1 MKVQI
6 LIDHWIAGDLVWIYC
21 GPTLSLLW
29 NHPDNNFLEN
39 LVQFEEDFNSGTKK
53 SVGLGGVGLLYQT
66 RPIPRSTDGDKK
78 LYFSYGMASLIT
90 CMVFQSLAK

>member
-1 MKVQI
+1 MWEKNKTISDGGITVDFPIIKVQI

-39 LVQFEEDFNSGTKK
+39 LVQFEEDFNSGTKRWVVWNGIILDQFN
-53 SVGLGGVGLLYQT
+53 S
-66 RPIPRSTDGDKK
+66 
-78 LYFSYGMASLIT
+78 
-90 CMVFQSLAK
+90 